1 MLRTLK
7 ACVILVCFVQSV
19 FAWCE
24 AAAVHWQGSQR
35 ASVPA
40 ELSADPQLRA
50 HRSLRQSAAEAK
62 DTADHQASARAI
74 LREAPLDAAA
84 MRAVALSSP
93 RSDGSAQL
101 ALSERISRRDALTQ
115 LHLFE
120 RAAEEGRDEEG
131 LVHLDR
137 LLSVVP
143 AAGKELF
150 PPLAALLPNRDARQA
165 LAAYSRRVW
174 FQPFMQVA
182 ADEAPAVAAVVDLGE
197 RANLPASQWQNLLP
211 KLLERSLDEGDYRA
225 ARQVAVEHGGAR
237 LAAIDSFAL
246 TPATLDPRF
255 APLTWRTSAG
265 SASRI
270 APAPNGA
277 LQVTLTPEK
286 TQLLLT
292 RTTGLS
298 AGPYSLSQSVGA
310 STASGDPRLIWAVS
324 CLGSGKARPF
334 WRQIVPVNAGSTNHR
349 SQLVVPA
356 DCPLQSW
363 SLSAYLDGQQGE
375 GAFTLADLEL
385 TAVR

>member
-115 LHLFE
+115 LHLFK

-143 AAGKELF
+143 TAGEEIF
-150 PPLAALLPNRDARQA
+150 PALAALLANKDARQA
-165 LAAYSRRVW
+165 LAAYSRRDW
-174 FQPFMQVA
+174 FQPFMQIA

-197 RANLPASQWQNLLP
+197 RANLHASQWQSLLP
-211 KLLERSLDEGDYRA
+211 RLLARSLDEGDYRA

-237 LAAIDSFAL
+237 LAAIESFAL

-255 APLTWRTSAG
+255 APLTWRESAG
-265 SASRI
+265 PTARISLASK
-270 APAPNGA
+270 GA
-277 LQVTLTPEK
+277 LRVTVTPEK
-286 TQLLLT
+286 TQLLLS
-292 RTTGLS
+292 RITGLS
-298 AGPYSLSQSVGA
+298 AGAYSLMQSVGA
-310 STASGDPRLIWAVS
+310 NSASGNPRFIWELT
-324 CLGSGKARPF
+324 CLGSGKPRPF
-334 WRQIVPVNAGSTNHR
+334 WRQTVPVPASPVRYR

-363 SLSAYLDGQQGE
+363 SFSAYLDGQQSDGT
-375 GAFTLADLEL
+375 FTISDLEL
-385 TAVR
+385 TSGH